1 MEYVDDMLGSTF
13 VQFSSKKKCK
23 ESIGGSEGMNLGEIV
38 WNMRSVEGKWFIVK
52 VHEGGHSEC
61 YVVDGVCGDDV

>member
-1 MEYVDDMLGSTF
+1 MKYANDMIGLAF

-23 ESIGGSEGMNLGEIV
+23 ESIGGSEGVNLGEIA
-38 WNMRSVEGKWFIVK
+38 WNMRGVEGKWVIVK
-52 VHEGGHSEC
+52 VHEGGHSGC